1 MALPLTA
8 LVLPMKLV
16 VPVFTVLGIFS
27 SWSVVSRDFR
37 HIAWR
42 ELLRLLPYSAVG
54 AAFGLYLY
62 DAFDTHTLARGLGAL
77 VLAYGSATLWQSLR
91 PRPPQRR
98 WQSRLVLPTM
108 GTLAG
113 AVGTAFGAMAGLF
126 YAIYLDMQRL
136 EKHGFRA
143 TVAATL
149 FALGLIRGAGY
160 LAVGA
165 YDREALIATAY
176 ALPLMF
182 AGVLLGDRMHAN
194 VSAIAFRRWLAVV
207 LIVSGV
213 PLLFD

>member
-1 MALPLTA
+1 
-8 LVLPMKLV
+8 
-16 VPVFTVLGIFS
+16 
-27 SWSVVSRDFR
+27 
-37 HIAWR
+37 
-42 ELLRLLPYSAVG
+42 
-54 AAFGLYLY
+54 
-62 DAFDTHTLARGLGAL
+62 
-77 VLAYGSATLWQSLR
+77 
-91 PRPPQRR
+91 
-98 WQSRLVLPTM
+98 M